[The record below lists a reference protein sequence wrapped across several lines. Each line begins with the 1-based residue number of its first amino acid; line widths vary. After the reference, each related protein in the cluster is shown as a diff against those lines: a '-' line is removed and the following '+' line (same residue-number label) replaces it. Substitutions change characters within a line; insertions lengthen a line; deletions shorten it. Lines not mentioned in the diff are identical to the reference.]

1 MEFKITARVHKGA
14 KFSEEDK
21 KVAERFAHAV
31 NRELR
36 EFLKAAVLFGS
47 AAKHTHPAVG
57 SDIDVLLIID
67 DASIMITPELT
78 EAYRVIVENLAKR
91 ASLRLHI
98 NTLKVTNFWEHIR
111 AGDPVIINVL
121 RDGVVLVDKGFFR
134 PIQAL
139 LDMGRIRP
147 TRESIWVYYGR
158 VPVSLQNAR
167 SHVLQAC
174 VDLYWA
180 GIDASHA
187 ALMAVSA
194 IPPSPDHVPAM
205 LEEHLVR
212 KGLLAKKYPAMLKEL
227 YTLSKKIEHRE
238 ISTVSGA
245 QYDTYSATTED
256 LVEALR
262 KIVRNHEHEHV

>member
-14 KFSEEDK
+14 KFSEEEK
-21 KVAERFAHAV
+21 KIAERFAHAI
-31 NRELR
+31 NSELR

-47 AAKHTHPAVG
+47 AAKQTHPAAG

-67 DASIMITPELT
+67 DASILITPELT
-78 EAYRVIVENLAKR
+78 EAYRVIVENIARKT
-91 ASLRLHI
+91 SLRLHI
-98 NTLKVTNFWEHIR
+98 NTLKVTNFWEHVR

-121 RDGVVLVDKGFFR
+121 REGVILVDKGFFR

-158 VPVSLQNAR
+158 VPVSLKNAR
-167 SHVLQAC
+167 AHVLQAC

-187 ALMAVSA
+187 ALMSVHA

-205 LEEHLVR
+205 LDEHLVR
-212 KGLLAKKYPAMLKEL
+212 KGLLAKKYPTMLKEL
-227 YTLSKKIEHRE
+227 YTLSKGIEHRE
-238 ISTVSGA
+238 VRAVTGA
-245 QYDTYSATTED
+245 QFDKHLAMTEE

-262 KIVRNHEHEHV
+262 RVVREREHQHL